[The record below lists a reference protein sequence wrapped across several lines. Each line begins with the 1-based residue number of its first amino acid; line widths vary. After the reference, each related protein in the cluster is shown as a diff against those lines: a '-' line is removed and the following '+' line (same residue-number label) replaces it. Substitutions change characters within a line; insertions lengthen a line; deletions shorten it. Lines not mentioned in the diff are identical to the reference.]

1 MQEDVGDTSSI
12 PNWEDPLEKEMAT
25 HSSILAWR
33 IPWTEE
39 PGGLQSMDSQRVYTH
54 TLLITVIMLYVSSP
68 PTDPSPISSKLHTC
82 SPLPNIIPS
91 AFLTLAQTLSSL
103 PHQATRPGNCL
114 FLPVFIPGQR
124 LFTYTYLIRIK
135 IFFLSLLFMYT
146 FTSVFY
152 DFSLVCVLKIF
163 LY

>member
-54 TLLITVIMLYVSSP
+54 TLLITVITLYVSSP

-82 SPLPNIIPS
+82 SPLPSIIPS
-91 AFLTLAQTLSSL
+91 AFLTLALKPFPPFLIKLLDQVIAFFSLSSF
-103 PHQATRPGNCL
+103 QDKG
-114 FLPVFIPGQR
+114 
-124 LFTYTYLIRIK
+124 YLLTHISLELK
-135 IFFLSLLFMYT
+135 YSFFHCYLCTPLLLSFM
-146 FTSVFY
+146 TSVW
-152 DFSLVCVLKIF
+152 CVS
-163 LY
+163 

>member
-33 IPWTEE
+33 IPWKEE
-39 PGGLQSMDSQRVYTH
+39 PGGLQSMDSQSVYTH
-54 TLLITVIMLYVSSP
+54 IVNYSHHAVCFITTHWPFSHLLQASHMLTSSQHY
-68 PTDPSPISSKLHTC
+68 TICFSNTGSL
-82 SPLPNIIPS
+82 
-91 AFLTLAQTLSSL
+91 TLSSL

-114 FLPVFIPGQR
+114 FLPVFIPGQK

-163 LY
+163 LH